1 MRQYYRVTVTLYD
14 TPLLDGAVVD
24 RARPFIADA
33 LTPLYYTRIWRELS
47 DAQRLTYNQL
57 NGIYWNELIAAFERH
72 LALALLSSEVA
83 PWVRELTREEIL
95 HEAVFH
101 DLNRLAGAPRRFIS
115 IPAIASATLR
125 GLARTRGGAAALVWV
140 MMLMEERSIAV
151 MSMTNG
157 IETTFARVFAAHV
170 ADERGHVAT
179 DVELLSLLHR
189 GSITRWVAALLFR
202 LIVSAFFIG
211 PGRGARAVVDAL
223 IDKHSELRPM
233 RRRILVELRALRSD
247 PRYHAMLYDREKVP
261 QTFALFDKHREM
273 RFAAK
278 PLRAYVLRGAPAA
291 PPASAAGIGG
301 VP

>member
-1 MRQYYRVTVTLYD
+1 MIVYERQLLHAAYYRVTVTLYD

-33 LTPLYYTRIWRELS
+33 LTPLYYTRIWRELTGE
-47 DAQRLTYNQL
+47 QRLTYNQL

-83 PWVRELTREEIL
+83 PRVRELTREEIL
-95 HEAVFH
+95 HEGVFY

-125 GLARTRGGAAALVWV
+125 GLARTRSGAAALVWV

-151 MSMTNG
+151 MSMTSG
-157 IETTFARVFAAHV
+157 IDATFARVYAAHV
-170 ADERGHVAT
+170 ADERGHVET

-189 GSITRWVAALLFR
+189 GAITRWIAALLFR

-211 PGRGARAVVDAL
+211 PGRGARVVVDAL
-223 IDKHSELRPM
+223 IDKHPELLPM
-233 RRRILVELRALRSD
+233 RSRFLVVLRALRD
-247 PRYHAMLYDREKVP
+247 CPRSIDMI
-261 QTFALFDKHREM
+261 FD
-273 RFAAK
+273 
-278 PLRAYVLRGAPAA
+278 LDQ
-291 PPASAAGIGG
+291 
-301 VP
+301 

>member
-1 MRQYYRVTVTLYD
+1 MRRYYRVTVTLYD

-33 LTPLYYTRIWRELS
+33 FTPLYYTRIWRELTE
-47 DAQRLTYNQL
+47 AQRLTYNQL

-83 PWVRELTREEIL
+83 PRLRELTREEVL
-95 HEAVFH
+95 HEGVFH
-101 DLNRLAGAPRRFIS
+101 ELNRLAGAPRRFIF

-125 GLARTRGGAAALVWV
+125 GLARMRSGAAALVWV

-157 IETTFARVFAAHV
+157 IDATFARVYAAHV

-179 DVELLSLLHR
+179 DVELLALLHR
-189 GSITRWVAALLFR
+189 GAITRWVAALLFR
-202 LIVSAFFIG
+202 VIVGAFFIG
-211 PGRGARAVVDAL
+211 PGRGARIVVDAL
-223 IDKHSELRPM
+223 IDKHPELRPM
-233 RRRILVELRALRSD
+233 RRRILVELRSLRDD

-261 QTFALFDKHREM
+261 LTFALFDKHREM

-278 PLRAYVLRGAPAA
+278 PLRGYGG
-291 PPASAAGIGG
+291 ASAPSPARAA
-301 VP
+301 